1 MADQTQG
8 EVIYTETAHR
18 SQGPNTA
25 VTVILVVL
33 LLVILCCCCIFWLV
47 VAGLWGG
54 LSFLWNNGDAIFG
67 GANLLNL
74 LA

>member
-8 EVIYTETAHR
+8 EVIYTETTRR
-18 SQGPNTA
+18 SDGPNIA
-25 VTVILVVL
+25 VTVIIVVL
-33 LLVILCCCCIFWLV
+33 LLFFLCCCCIFWLV
-47 VAGLWGG
+47 IAGLWGG

-67 GANLLNL
+67 GVNLLTL